1 MMRCNQRDGVIIM
14 QAPRQHI
21 SLLPVLALLLS
32 ATMWGLFWI
41 PLRWLESLG
50 ISGLQA
56 TFLIYM
62 GTLVVSLPIL
72 VIKRAEWRQQPA
84 LMFAIM
90 ISSGW
95 CNTAFI
101 LAILDGEIMR
111 VILLFYLSPLWSTVL
126 GRLVLKEQLGTLAY
140 LTLVLA
146 VIGALLI
153 LWEPQL
159 GMPWPS
165 STADWLAMSSG
176 FAFAFTNLFTHMASQ
191 TSIKTK
197 TVAAWLGVILLSG
210 VALLI
215 SDGSV
220 GVSNTTGIMM
230 ALLIGLVLMTVMT
243 FAVVYGV
250 THLPV
255 HRSAIILLFQVVVA
269 AVSSYLFTE
278 ERLVWHEWFGGI
290 IVIIAAYLAITHQ
303 ARRTAL

>member
-1 MMRCNQRDGVIIM
+1 M
-14 QAPRQHI
+14 
-21 SLLPVLALLLS
+21 ALLLS

-41 PLRWLESLG
+41 PLRWLESMG
-50 ISGLQA
+50 ISGLLA

-62 GTLVVSLPIL
+62 GTLVISLPIM
-72 VIKRAEWRQQPA
+72 VVKRAEWSQQPA

-101 LAILDGEIMR
+101 LAIIDGEIMR
-111 VILLFYLSPLWSTVL
+111 VILLFYLSPLWSTL
-126 GRLVLKEQLGTLAY
+126 LARIVLKEHLTTLSYVTLA
-140 LTLVLA
+140 LA

-153 LWEPQL
+153 LWEPQM

-165 STADWLAMSSG
+165 SSADWLAISSG
-176 FAFAFTNLFTHMASQ
+176 FAFAFSNLFTHMARH

-197 TVAAWLGVILLSG
+197 TVAAWLGVILVSG
-210 VALLI
+210 VALMFGDHTVMTGN
-215 SDGSV
+215 ST
-220 GVSNTTGIMM
+220 GVIM
-230 ALLIGLVLMTVMT
+230 ALLIGLLFMSVMT

-269 AVSSYLFTE
+269 AISSYLLTE
-278 ERLVWHEWFGGI
+278 ERLSWYEWSGGI
-290 IVIIAAYLAITHQ
+290 IVILAAYLAVTKQSH
-303 ARRTAL
+303 RSLT